1 MTPVPRAGR
10 SNGPLIS
17 WMDPITNTEVFRWDA
32 NTNMPNGPHYHIYG
46 TGHYYPG
53 MVVPEPY
60 ASIYFPGREWI
71 KWLLHGKIDALLTVM
86 S

>member
-1 MTPVPRAGR
+1 
-10 SNGPLIS
+10 
-17 WMDPITNTEVFRWDA
+17 
-32 NTNMPNGPHYHIYG
+32 MPNGPRYHIYG
-46 TGHYYPG
+46 TAHYYPR